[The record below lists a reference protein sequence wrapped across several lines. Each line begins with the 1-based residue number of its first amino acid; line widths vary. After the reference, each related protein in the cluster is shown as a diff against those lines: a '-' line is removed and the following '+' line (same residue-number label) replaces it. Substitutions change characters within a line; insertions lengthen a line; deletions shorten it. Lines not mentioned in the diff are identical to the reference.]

1 MTTTAP
7 GQISRTTARTVSK
20 VSMPL
25 WASTPGHSAATGVN
39 WPNCR
44 GADRTMCRV
53 TSRLPTA
60 VGPMASAAMVPLP
73 KPATSTGRRPTSPGK
88 RDRSSAA
95 THSAARGKNPAS
107 RRK

>member
-7 GQISRTTARTVSK
+7 GQISRTTARTVSS

-25 WASTPGHSAATGVN
+25 WASTPGHSAATAVN

-44 GADRTMCRV
+44 GDERTICRV

-73 KPATSTGRRPTSPGK
+73 SPATSTGRLPMSDGSK
-88 RDRSSAA
+88 LRSSAA